1 MMPAEGSLGV
11 FILVTVLMGGG
22 AAWMT
27 GRAIALI
34 WRGWPSC
41 AGALFLLAFPVR
53 FIHYA
58 LFEQPLLTLP
68 GFLLDLAVVLV
79 IGLAGWR
86 YTRASQMVTQ
96 YHWLYES
103 TGPFTWRARSH

>member
-1 MMPAEGSLGV
+1 MPEGSWGV
-11 FILVTVLMGGG
+11 FVLVTLAMGGG

-27 GRAIALI
+27 GRAVALI
-34 WRGWPSC
+34 WQGWPSC
-41 AGALFLLAFPVR
+41 LGALFLLAFPVR

-58 LFEQPLLTLP
+58 LFAQPLLTLP
-68 GFLLDLAVVLV
+68 GFLLDLVVVSL

-103 TGPFTWRARSH
+103 TGPFTWRSRSR

>member
-1 MMPAEGSLGV
+1 MIPKLLWV
-11 FILVTVLMGGG
+11 FILVTVVMGGG

-34 WRGWPSC
+34 WRGWLSC
-41 AGALFLLAFPVR
+41 VGALFLLTFPVR

-58 LFEQPLLTLP
+58 LFGEPLLSLS
-68 GFLLDLAVVLV
+68 GFLSSFCVLLV
-79 IGLAGWR
+79 IGIAGWR
-86 YTRASQMVTQ
+86 YTRASQMVRQ

-103 TGPFTWRARSH
+103 TGPFTWKDRSH